1 MNPWRGL
8 KEIPHN
14 IWILA
19 VATLIN
25 RSGTMV
31 LPFLAL
37 YMAKDFGVSA
47 GSAGLVLASYGF
59 GALFTAPIVGRLSDK
74 LGALRIMKLSLITTG
89 LMLFIYP
96 IISSYYLVLGYTVL
110 WAVISEAFR
119 PANLSLI
126 SAESEPSKRKTSFAL
141 NRIAI
146 NLGMSIGPVVGGIL
160 TTIDFKL
167 LFYVDGITSIAA
179 GIFLMIAK
187 FDSHNTLSTNRNISL
202 ENPNAVSTEE
212 EIQRVHQI
220 TSIQHPESIFKN
232 KFFLFFL
239 LSLIPVNIVFFQHIG
254 GFPIYIVKELGYSG
268 AVFGFLSAINTILII
283 FVEVPL
289 NNAMALWDDRKAL
302 ALGAILC
309 GIGFGLMA
317 LWENIFFIAFT
328 IVIWT
333 FGEMIFFP
341 ASTSFTSSISPENR
355 RGEYIGYFQMTFS
368 LALIIGPW
376 FGIKILDLFG
386 SQILWITSFILCGIS
401 VMMFFPLM
409 KRRKENSYKPINKR
423 YWFSFETRE
432 KFRNFISKER
442 SD

>member
-19 VATLIN
+19 FATLIN

-47 GSAGLVLASYGF
+47 GSAGLVLAFYGF
-59 GALFTAPIVGRLSDK
+59 GALFTAPIVGKLSDK
-74 LGALRIMKLSLITTG
+74 LGALRVMKLSLIATG
-89 LMLFIYP
+89 LMLFVYP
-96 IISSYYLVLGYTVL
+96 FITSYYLILCYTVV

-126 SAESEPSKRKTSFAL
+126 STESEPEKRKISFAL
-141 NRIAI
+141 NRLAI

-179 GIFLMIAK
+179 GLFLMIAR
-187 FDSHNTLSTNRNISL
+187 FDSHDTLSSNRNISL
-202 ENPNAVSTEE
+202 ENSDALSTEE
-212 EIQRVHQI
+212 EIQSVHQV
-220 TSIQHPESIFKN
+220 TNFQHQASIFKD

-239 LSLIPVNIVFFQHIG
+239 ISLIPVNIVFFQHIG
-254 GFPIYIVKELGYSG
+254 GLPLYIVRDLGYSG
-268 AVFGFLSAINTILII
+268 AIFGFLSAINTVIII

-289 NNAMALWDDRKAL
+289 NNAMAHWDDKKAL

-317 LWENIFFIAFT
+317 VWENIYFIAFT

-355 RGEYIGYFQMTFS
+355 RGEYMGYFQMTFS
-368 LALIIGPW
+368 IALMFGPW
-376 FGIKILDLFG
+376 FGTEILDLFG
-386 SQILWITSFILCGIS
+386 SKVLWTITFIFSAVS
-401 VMMFFPLM
+401 VVMIFFFN
-409 KRRKENSYKPINKR
+409 KKEKIFTS
-423 YWFSFETRE
+423 
-432 KFRNFISKER
+432 
-442 SD
+442 

>member
-19 VATLIN
+19 FATLIN

-47 GSAGLVLASYGF
+47 GSAGLVLAFYGF
-59 GALFTAPIVGRLSDK
+59 GALFTAPIVGKLSDK
-74 LGALRIMKLSLITTG
+74 LGALRVMKLSLIATG
-89 LMLFIYP
+89 LMLFVYP
-96 IISSYYLVLGYTVL
+96 FITDYYLILGYTVV

-126 SAESEPSKRKTSFAL
+126 STESEPAKRKTSFAL
-141 NRIAI
+141 NRLAI

-167 LFYVDGITSIAA
+167 LFYVDGITSVAA
-179 GIFLMIAK
+179 GLFLMIAK
-187 FDSHNTLSTNRNISL
+187 FDAHINTSTTGNLVSESINDVSLSEKNEIRNQAS
-202 ENPNAVSTEE
+202 
-212 EIQRVHQI
+212 
-220 TSIQHPESIFKN
+220 SIQHPASILKD

-254 GFPIYIVKELGYSG
+254 GLPLYIVRDLGYSG
-268 AVFGFLSAINTILII
+268 AIFGFLSAINTVIII

-289 NNAMALWDDRKAL
+289 NNAMAHWDDRKAL

-317 LWENIFFIAFT
+317 LWENIYFIAFT

-355 RGEYIGYFQMTFS
+355 RGEYMGYFQMTFS
-368 LALIIGPW
+368 IALMLGPW
-376 FGIKILDLFG
+376 LGTEILDLFG
-386 SQILWITSFILCGIS
+386 ANTLWIFTFIFSLIS
-401 VMMFFPLM
+401 CFMFYFFN
-409 KRRKENSYKPINKR
+409 KKEKTLQPGHL
-423 YWFSFETRE
+423 
-432 KFRNFISKER
+432 
-442 SD
+442 

>member
-19 VATLIN
+19 FATLIN

-47 GSAGLVLASYGF
+47 GSAGLVLAFYGF
-59 GALFTAPIVGRLSDK
+59 GALFTAPIVGKLSDK
-74 LGALRIMKLSLITTG
+74 LGALRVMKLSLVATG
-89 LMLFIYP
+89 LMLFVYP
-96 IISSYYLVLGYTVL
+96 FITNYYLILGYTVV

-126 SAESEPSKRKTSFAL
+126 STESEPSKRKISFAL
-141 NRIAI
+141 NRLAI

-179 GIFLMIAK
+179 GLFLMIAK
-187 FDSHNTLSTNRNISL
+187 FETHENLSSNEKLFL
-202 ENPNAVSTEE
+202 ENWDAASNIGETEN
-212 EIQRVHQI
+212 INPASSIKHQA
-220 TSIQHPESIFKN
+220 TIFKD

-239 LSLIPVNIVFFQHIG
+239 ISLIPVNIVFFQHIG
-254 GFPIYIVKELGYSG
+254 ALPIYIVRDLGYSG
-268 AVFGFLSAINTILII
+268 AVFGFLSAINTVIII

-289 NNAMALWDDRKAL
+289 NNAMAHWDDKKAL

-317 LWENIFFIAFT
+317 VWEKIYFIAFT

-355 RGEYIGYFQMTFS
+355 RGEYMGYFQMTFS
-368 LALIIGPW
+368 IALMFGPW
-376 FGIKILDLFG
+376 FGTEILDLFG
-386 SQILWITSFILCGIS
+386 SKVLWTITFILS
-401 VMMFFPLM
+401 AVTVVMIYFFKKNEKTLQV
-409 KRRKENSYKPINKR
+409 KNSK
-423 YWFSFETRE
+423 
-432 KFRNFISKER
+432 
-442 SD
+442 

>member
-8 KEIPHN
+8 KEIPNN

-59 GALFTAPIVGRLSDK
+59 GALFTAPVVGRLSDK

-89 LMLFIYP
+89 LMLLIYP
-96 IISSYYLVLGYTVL
+96 IITNYYLILGYTVL

-126 SAESEPSKRKTSFAL
+126 STESEPSKRKTSFAL

-187 FDSHNTLSTNRNISL
+187 FDDHTKNVTESRAEKYNFERDKKS
-202 ENPNAVSTEE
+202 STENY
-212 EIQRVHQI
+212 VTHYP
-220 TSIQHPESIFKN
+220 SILKN
-232 KFFLFFL
+232 KLFLFFL

-268 AVFGFLSAINTILII
+268 AVFGFLSAINTVIII
-283 FVEVPL
+283 FVEIPL

-341 ASTSFTSSISPENR
+341 ASTSFISSISPENR
-355 RGEYIGYFQMTFS
+355 RGEYMGYFQMTFS
-368 LALIIGPW
+368 LALIVGPW

-386 SQILWITSFILCGIS
+386 SQILWIASFLLCCIS
-401 VMMFFPLM
+401 VMMFFLLNV
-409 KRRKENSYKPINKR
+409 KVKGKPVQAN
-423 YWFSFETRE
+423 
-432 KFRNFISKER
+432 
-442 SD
+442 

>member
-19 VATLIN
+19 FATLIN

-47 GSAGLVLASYGF
+47 GSAGLVLAFYGF
-59 GALFTAPIVGRLSDK
+59 GALFTAPIVGKLSDK
-74 LGALRIMKLSLITTG
+74 LGALRVMKLSLIATG
-89 LMLFIYP
+89 LMLFVYP
-96 IISSYYLVLGYTVL
+96 FITDYYLILGYTVV

-126 SAESEPSKRKTSFAL
+126 STESEPAKRKTSFAL
-141 NRIAI
+141 NRLAI

-167 LFYVDGITSIAA
+167 LFYVDGITSVAA
-179 GIFLMIAK
+179 GLFLMIAK
-187 FDSHNTLSTNRNISL
+187 FDAHINTSTTGNLVSESINDVSLSEKNEIRNQAS
-202 ENPNAVSTEE
+202 
-212 EIQRVHQI
+212 
-220 TSIQHPESIFKN
+220 SIQHPASILKD

-254 GFPIYIVKELGYSG
+254 GLPLYIVRDLGYSG
-268 AVFGFLSAINTILII
+268 AIFGFLSAINTVIII

-289 NNAMALWDDRKAL
+289 NNAMAHWDDRKAL

-317 LWENIFFIAFT
+317 LWENIYFIAFT

-355 RGEYIGYFQMTFS
+355 RGEYMGYFQMTFS
-368 LALIIGPW
+368 IALMLGPW
-376 FGIKILDLFG
+376 LGTEILDLFG
-386 SQILWITSFILCGIS
+386 ANTLWIFTFIFSLIS
-401 VMMFFPLM
+401 CFIYSLPLIFF
-409 KRRKENSYKPINKR
+409 
-423 YWFSFETRE
+423 
-432 KFRNFISKER
+432 
-442 SD
+442 

>member
-19 VATLIN
+19 FATLIN

-47 GSAGLVLASYGF
+47 GSAGLVLAFYGF
-59 GALFTAPIVGRLSDK
+59 GALFTAPIVGKLSDK

-89 LMLFIYP
+89 LMLFVYP
-96 IISSYYLVLGYTVL
+96 FITNYYLILGYTVA

-126 SAESEPSKRKTSFAL
+126 STESEPSKRKISFAL
-141 NRIAI
+141 NRLAI
-146 NLGMSIGPVVGGIL
+146 NLGMSIGPVIGGIL

-179 GIFLMIAK
+179 GLFLMIAK
-187 FDSHNTLSTNRNISL
+187 FETHANLSSNENLFL
-202 ENPNAVSTEE
+202 ENWDAVSNIGETEN
-212 EIQRVHQI
+212 INPASSIKHQV
-220 TSIQHPESIFKN
+220 TIFKD
-232 KFFLFFL
+232 KFFIFFL

-254 GFPIYIVKELGYSG
+254 ALPIYIVRDLGYSG
-268 AVFGFLSAINTILII
+268 AVFGFLSAINTVIII

-289 NNAMALWDDRKAL
+289 NNAMAHWDDKKAL

-317 LWENIFFIAFT
+317 VWENIFFIAFT

-341 ASTSFTSSISPENR
+341 ASTSFTSSISPESR
-355 RGEYIGYFQMTFS
+355 RGEYMGYFQMTFS
-368 LALIIGPW
+368 FALMIGPW
-376 FGIKILDLFG
+376 IGTEILDSFGEKILWLSMF
-386 SQILWITSFILCGIS
+386 ILSFIS
-401 VMMFFPLM
+401 VAMFYFI
-409 KRRKENSYKPINKR
+409 KKV
-423 YWFSFETRE
+423 
-432 KFRNFISKER
+432 KFLRAM
-442 SD
+442 

>member
-19 VATLIN
+19 FATLIN

-47 GSAGLVLASYGF
+47 GSAGLVLAFYGF
-59 GALFTAPIVGRLSDK
+59 GALFTAPIVGKLSDK
-74 LGALRIMKLSLITTG
+74 LGALRVMKLSLIATG
-89 LMLFIYP
+89 LMLFVYP
-96 IISSYYLVLGYTVL
+96 FITDYYLILGYTVV

-126 SAESEPSKRKTSFAL
+126 STESEPAKRKTSFAL
-141 NRIAI
+141 NRLAI

-167 LFYVDGITSIAA
+167 LFYVDGITSVAA
-179 GIFLMIAK
+179 GLFLMIAK
-187 FDSHNTLSTNRNISL
+187 FDAHINTSTTGNLVSESINDVSLSEKNEIRNQAS
-202 ENPNAVSTEE
+202 
-212 EIQRVHQI
+212 
-220 TSIQHPESIFKN
+220 SIQHPASILKD

-254 GFPIYIVKELGYSG
+254 GLPLYIVRDLGYSG
-268 AVFGFLSAINTILII
+268 AIFGFLSAINTVIII

-289 NNAMALWDDRKAL
+289 NNAMAHWDDRKAL

-317 LWENIFFIAFT
+317 LWENIYFIAFT

-355 RGEYIGYFQMTFS
+355 RGEYMGYFQMTFS
-368 LALIIGPW
+368 IALMLGPW
-376 FGIKILDLFG
+376 LGTEILDLFG
-386 SQILWITSFILCGIS
+386 ANTLWIFTFIFSLIS
-401 VMMFFPLM
+401 CCMFYFFN
-409 KRRKENSYKPINKR
+409 KKEKTLQPGHL
-423 YWFSFETRE
+423 
-432 KFRNFISKER
+432 
-442 SD
+442 

>member
-19 VATLIN
+19 FATLIN

-47 GSAGLVLASYGF
+47 GSAGLVLAFYGF
-59 GALFTAPIVGRLSDK
+59 GALFTAPIVGKLSDK
-74 LGALRIMKLSLITTG
+74 LGALRVMKLSLIATG
-89 LMLFIYP
+89 LMLFVYP
-96 IISSYYLVLGYTVL
+96 FITDYYLILGYTVV

-126 SAESEPSKRKTSFAL
+126 STESEPAKRKTSFAL
-141 NRIAI
+141 NRLAI

-167 LFYVDGITSIAA
+167 LFYVDGITSVAA
-179 GIFLMIAK
+179 GLFLMIAK
-187 FDSHNTLSTNRNISL
+187 FDAHINTSTTGNLVSESINDVSLSEKNEIRNQAS
-202 ENPNAVSTEE
+202 
-212 EIQRVHQI
+212 
-220 TSIQHPESIFKN
+220 SIQHPASILKD

-254 GFPIYIVKELGYSG
+254 GLPLYIVRDLGYSG
-268 AVFGFLSAINTILII
+268 AIFGFLSAINTLIII

-289 NNAMALWDDRKAL
+289 NNAMAHWDDRKAL

-317 LWENIFFIAFT
+317 LWENIYFIAFT

-355 RGEYIGYFQMTFS
+355 RGEYMGYFQMTFS
-368 LALIIGPW
+368 IALMLGPW
-376 FGIKILDLFG
+376 LGTEILDLFG
-386 SQILWITSFILCGIS
+386 ANTLWIFTFIFSLIS
-401 VMMFFPLM
+401 CCMFYFFN
-409 KRRKENSYKPINKR
+409 KKEKTLQPGHL
-423 YWFSFETRE
+423 
-432 KFRNFISKER
+432 
-442 SD
+442 

>member
-1 MNPWRGL
+1 MNPWRVL

-19 VATLIN
+19 FATLIN

-47 GSAGLVLASYGF
+47 GSAGLVLAFYGF
-59 GALFTAPIVGRLSDK
+59 GALFTAPIVGKLSDK
-74 LGALRIMKLSLITTG
+74 LGALRVMKLSLILTG
-89 LMLFIYP
+89 LMLFAYP
-96 IISSYYLVLGYTVL
+96 FITDYYLILGYTVL

-126 SAESEPSKRKTSFAL
+126 STESEPAKRKTSFAL
-141 NRIAI
+141 NRLAI

-167 LFYVDGITSIAA
+167 LFFVDGVTSIAA
-179 GIFLMIAK
+179 GLFLMFAR
-187 FDSHNTLSTNRNISL
+187 FDARTNVSTIRNINL
-202 ENPNAVSTEE
+202 ENSDLVSIEGDTEIINQE
-212 EIQRVHQI
+212 SV
-220 TSIQHPESIFKN
+220 IQHRKSILN
-232 KFFLFFL
+232 DRFFLFFL

-254 GFPIYIVKELGYSG
+254 GLPIYIVRDLGYSG
-268 AVFGFLSAINTILII
+268 AVFGFLSAINTIIII
-283 FVEVPL
+283 FVEVPF
-289 NNAMALWDDRKAL
+289 NNAMARWDDRKAL

-317 LWENIFFIAFT
+317 LWGNIYFIAFT

-341 ASTSFTSSISPENR
+341 ASTSFTSTISPVNR
-355 RGEYIGYFQMTFS
+355 RGEYMGYFQMTFS
-368 LALIIGPW
+368 IALMLGPW
-376 FGIKILDLFG
+376 LGTEILDLFG
-386 SQILWITSFILCGIS
+386 SNVLWVSTFILSLIS
-401 VMMFFPLM
+401 AIMIYFFS
-409 KRRKENSYKPINKR
+409 KKEKLLPIQH
-423 YWFSFETRE
+423 SE
-432 KFRNFISKER
+432 
-442 SD
+442 

>member
-1 MNPWRGL
+1 MNLWRGL

-19 VATLIN
+19 FATLIN

-47 GSAGLVLASYGF
+47 GSAGLVLAFYGF
-59 GALFTAPIVGRLSDK
+59 GALFTAPIVGKLSDK
-74 LGALRIMKLSLITTG
+74 LGALRVMKLSLIITG
-89 LMLFIYP
+89 LMLFVYP
-96 IISSYYLVLGYTVL
+96 FITDYYLILGYTVV

-126 SAESEPSKRKTSFAL
+126 STESEPAKRKISFAL
-141 NRIAI
+141 NRLAI

-167 LFYVDGITSIAA
+167 LFYVDGITSVAA
-179 GIFLMIAK
+179 GLFLMIVR
-187 FDSHNTLSTNRNISL
+187 FDAHANVDTIRNLSSESSDL
-202 ENPNAVSTEE
+202 VSIEGDTK
-212 EIQRVHQI
+212 IINQV
-220 TSIQHPESIFKN
+220 TGIQHRNSIFKD

-254 GFPIYIVKELGYSG
+254 GLPIYIVRDLGYSG
-268 AVFGFLSAINTILII
+268 AVFGFLSAINTVIII

-289 NNAMALWDDRKAL
+289 NNAMAHWDDRKAL

-317 LWENIFFIAFT
+317 LWGNIYFIAFT

-341 ASTSFTSSISPENR
+341 ASTSFTSTISPENR
-355 RGEYIGYFQMTFS
+355 RGEYMGYFQMTFS
-368 LALIIGPW
+368 LALMIGPW
-376 FGIKILDLFG
+376 LGTEILDLLG
-386 SQILWITSFILCGIS
+386 AQILWIFTFILSSIS
-401 VMMFFPLM
+401 VIMFFFF
-409 KRRKENSYKPINKR
+409 KKKGKASH
-423 YWFSFETRE
+423 
-432 KFRNFISKER
+432 ISAG
-442 SD
+442 